1 MVGGLNQDLR
11 YALPQLG
18 RSQAFAA
25 VADCVVRR
33 NRSSLVAQRLGIT
46 HTLSKSYMDGKR
58 PCRRLARYRFL
69 EVLAQVWELV

>member
-25 VADCVVRR
+25 VADCIVRR
-33 NRSSLVAQRLGIT
+33 NRSSLVVKGRAISS
-46 HTLSKSYMDGKR
+46 HKDEKR
-58 PCRRLARYRFL
+58 QTRRSAIKGHGWIGDDYGRHR
-69 EVLAQVWELV
+69 